1 MPFAPARW
9 FLQSLMVVSLSGGA
23 LSSSLVTV
31 PAVAAATLAVNPLA
45 TTSGY
50 YINGVFYNSSDVA
63 HSQAELLALNQALA
77 QAGVAALYLMLNGE
91 VANYQAFMQQVSSSD
106 NLVNQFL
113 AYAQQH
119 PFTLPAATVLARP
132 DGSQVPYYQTSD
144 PSVTSTGSG
153 TLSSGTGSSTSGAGG
168 TAVTASSSG
177 GGTSGSAVGGGGSGS
192 TAGAGGLNLPALADS
207 VQLPSVGQAVSN
219 GAQDDS
225 VDWQRMSEDFYIM
238 AQTTPIASTTSTP
251 PLLLALQPGQTVY
264 LAAYKENAAVPPRAC
279 QWTVNSAQ
287 ARVTPQMAGAT
298 YTLNGYTVAAA
309 QFVAQSPGIY
319 TVQAYAN
326 GEYSVP
332 LVLVVGL
339 NALTGSAPLAAATDS
354 GVVPLPAGWQ
364 PGALVTGTYFDYT
377 VGSPVNG
384 WLPVTGKAH
393 TPGGQVSV
401 VLSSG
406 GQSWLYTVPEQADG
420 SFAACLRS
428 PYTGSVN
435 VGFVPNLF
443 QQLNQNSS
451 YQWADATT
459 VTVPEVAPTLQHQA
473 LFASAMRDYN
483 VQAPYAATA
492 AKLAAAAPTLDTA
505 IAAISNVVSETV
517 AYNFTAA
524 NNNQVPWQ
532 DAATTWN
539 TRLGVCQDMAN
550 LAAAMLATLGV
561 PVQTLTGT
569 ANNGAQTESH
579 EWDQAWDG
587 RNWLIFDP
595 TWGAPDDGPIDTL
608 VNEFFTDTVSLQ
620 ASHQWS
626 AGGTGTAF
634 APVVGVPGPDKPGQ
648 FRKTEALVGQPA
660 LAAPWAVSAR
670 REEEGT

>member
-1 MPFAPARW
+1 
-9 FLQSLMVVSLSGGA
+9 L
-23 LSSSLVTV
+23 
-31 PAVAAATLAVNPLA
+31 
-45 TTSGY
+45 
-50 YINGVFYNSSDVA
+50 
-63 HSQAELLALNQALA
+63 
-77 QAGVAALYLMLNGE
+77 
-91 VANYQAFMQQVSSSD
+91 
-106 NLVNQFL
+106 
-113 AYAQQH
+113 
-119 PFTLPAATVLARP
+119 
-132 DGSQVPYYQTSD
+132 VPYYQASD

-153 TLSSGTGSSTSGAGG
+153 TASTGTSTSSTGA
-168 TAVTASSSG
+168 TAATANSSG
-177 GGTSGSAVGGGGSGS
+177 GGTSGATSSSSGSGNP
-192 TAGAGGLNLPALADS
+192 AGTGDLTLPPLTDP
-207 VQLPSVGQAVSN
+207 VQLPQVGQAVSN

-225 VDWQRMSEDFYIM
+225 ADWQRMSEDFYIM
-238 AQTTPIASTTSTP
+238 AQTTPLASTASSP
-251 PLLLALQPGQTVY
+251 PLMLSLQPGQTVY
-264 LAAYKENAAVPPRAC
+264 LAAYKEKAAVPGNAC
-279 QWTVNSAQ
+279 QWTVNSPR
-287 ARVTPQMAGAT
+287 ARVTPQLAGAS
-298 YTLNGYTVAAA
+298 YTLNGYAVAAA

-332 LVLVVGL
+332 LVLVVGF
-339 NALTGSAPLAAATDS
+339 NALTGSAPLAAAADS
-354 GVVPLPAGWQ
+354 GVVTYPAGWQ
-364 PGALVTGTYFDYT
+364 PGALVSGTYFDYT
-377 VGSPVNG
+377 VGTPVNG
-384 WLPVTGKAH
+384 WIAVAGKAH

-401 VLSSG
+401 VFSSG

-420 SFAACLRS
+420 SFAAYLRS
-428 PYTGSVN
+428 PYTGWVSV
-435 VGFVPNLF
+435 GLVPNLF

-459 VTVPEVAPTLQHQA
+459 VNVPEAVPSQQHQA

-492 AKLAAAAPTLDTA
+492 ARLAAAAPSLDTA

-550 LAAAMLATLGV
+550 LAAAMLSTLGV
-561 PVQTLTGT
+561 PVQTLTGM
-569 ANNGAQTESH
+569 ANNGVQTESH

-620 ASHQWS
+620 ASHQLS

-634 APVVGVPGPDKPGQ
+634 APVVGVPSPDKTSQ
-648 FRKTEALVGQPA
+648 FHKVEALVDQPA
-660 LAAPWAVSAR
+660 MAAPLTGSVR
-670 REEEGT
+670 REEVGR